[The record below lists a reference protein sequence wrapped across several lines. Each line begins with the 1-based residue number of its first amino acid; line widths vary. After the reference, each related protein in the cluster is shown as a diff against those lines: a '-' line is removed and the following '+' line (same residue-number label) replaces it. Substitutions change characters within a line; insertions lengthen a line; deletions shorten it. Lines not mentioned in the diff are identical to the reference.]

1 MREVAPGVGPGF
13 RVARTYD
20 AMSQEAAAFICT
32 ELEQRPDLLLC
43 VAAGGTPTR
52 AYQLLATRY
61 AREPGLFAQLRLIQV
76 DEWCGLAP
84 GSPATCHADL
94 RTKLLGPLHIPPGR
108 YTGFSTA
115 APEPEAECRRVARW
129 LAAHGPIDI
138 CLLGLGRNGHVA
150 MNEPAAAMTPHV
162 HVAELTQSSRQ
173 HALLKPLAK
182 KPRYGLT
189 LGMADIMRS
198 RRILL
203 LVNGKQKRPALSR
216 LMKPGITT
224 RFPASFLWLHP
235 DATVLCDREAAADV
249 PVRP

>member
-1 MREVAPGVGPGF
+1 
-13 RVARTYD
+13 
-20 AMSQEAAAFICT
+20 MSQEAAAFICT

-43 VAAGGTPTR
+43 VAAGATPTR
-52 AYQLLATRY
+52 AYQLLAARY
-61 AREPGLFAQLRLIQV
+61 TREPKLFAQLRVIQV
-76 DEWCGLAP
+76 DEWCGLAA

-108 YTGFSTA
+108 YTGFRTDAS
-115 APEPEAECRRVARW
+115 EPEAECGRVARW
-129 LAAHGPIDI
+129 LAVHGPIDI
-138 CLLGLGRNGHVA
+138 CILGLGRNGHVA
-150 MNEPAAAMTPHV
+150 MNEPTAAMTPHA
-162 HVAELTQSSRQ
+162 HMAELTQSSRQ

-189 LGMADIMRS
+189 LGMGDIMRS

-203 LVNGKQKRPALSR
+203 LVNGKHKRPALSR

-224 RFPASFLWLHP
+224 RFPASLLWLHP
-235 DATVLCDREAAADV
+235 DATVLYDREAAADV

>member
-1 MREVAPGVGPGF
+1 MREAALAVSPRF

-20 AMSQEAAAFICT
+20 AMSQEAAAFICR

-43 VAAGGTPTR
+43 VAAGGTPTGV
-52 AYQLLATRY
+52 YQLLAARY
-61 AREPGLFAQLRLIQV
+61 TREPELFEQLRVLQV

-94 RTKLLGPLHIPPGR
+94 RTKLLGPLCIPPGR
-108 YTGFSTA
+108 YRGFRTD
-115 APEPEAECRRVARW
+115 APAPEAECGRVERW

-138 CLLGLGRNGHVA
+138 CILGLGGNGHVA
-150 MNEPAAAMTPHV
+150 MNEPAAAMTPHA
-162 HVAELTQSSRQ
+162 HVVELTQNSRR

-189 LGMADIMRS
+189 LGMGDILRS

-203 LVNGKQKRPALSR
+203 LVNGKQKRRALHR

-235 DATVLCDREAAADV
+235 DTTVLCDREAVAAF